1 VVILQ
6 DNAYG
11 MIRWKQAADGYLDF
25 GMTFG
30 NPDFVA
36 YAKSYG
42 INGSRVDSAEGLV
55 PTLEAAFAAGG
66 VQLNSSP
73 LANRGAALW
82 GSHKRLRRPLTEIGQ
97 DLPPC
102 DEQAPLL
109 QCDHPRVRCSPQLI
123 APIRFAYPSEA
134 AIR

>member
-1 VVILQ
+1 VVTLQ

-11 MIRWKQAADGYLDF
+11 MIRWKQAADGYPDF

-30 NPDFVA
+30 NPDLVA

-42 INGSRVDSAEGLV
+42 INGSRVTAPKAWCRRSKPRLR
-55 PTLEAAFAAGG
+55 PAAF
-66 VQLNSSP
+66 NSSP